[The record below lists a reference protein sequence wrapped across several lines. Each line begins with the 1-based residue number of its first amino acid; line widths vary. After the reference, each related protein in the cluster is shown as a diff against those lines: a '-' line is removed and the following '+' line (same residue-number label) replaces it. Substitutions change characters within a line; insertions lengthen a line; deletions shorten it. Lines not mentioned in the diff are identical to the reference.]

1 VEGSVAIEVFVP
13 FEFPGRTPPV
23 TVVRS
28 TLIVSSIQTLRA
40 RGFFD
45 AYLKNVDAT
54 RSSPWLPARGR
65 PSITPWTA
73 LARAHR
79 IRAVS
84 WDGGDVAV
92 FKLGPKEARFDW
104 IGIPYASV
112 PYYVTSLGGFLRSLA
127 ELFATK
133 AYTRLVTGHS
143 SQTSVS
149 YRISWA

>member
-1 VEGSVAIEVFVP
+1 MRWARASAVHGV
-13 FEFPGRTPPV
+13 TPPCLEIFK
-23 TVVRS
+23 TS
-28 TLIVSSIQTLRA
+28 A
-40 RGFFD
+40 
-45 AYLKNVDAT
+45 
-54 RSSPWLPARGR
+54 
-65 PSITPWTA
+65 
-73 LARAHR
+73 
-79 IRAVS
+79 RAVS

-149 YRISWA
+149 YRLSWV